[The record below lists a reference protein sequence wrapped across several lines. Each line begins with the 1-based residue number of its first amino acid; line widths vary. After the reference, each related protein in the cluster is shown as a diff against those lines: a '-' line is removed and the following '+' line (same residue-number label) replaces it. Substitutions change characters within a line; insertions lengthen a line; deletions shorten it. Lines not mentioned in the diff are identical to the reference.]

1 MKETQEPVSGLDFDP
16 DVNKPTME
24 KGFFRQ
30 LEKSNVDWV
39 SDPMIRKKEEEE
51 MVVSLLD
58 MVNGKM
64 ARNQVCGEYYK
75 RNA

>member
-1 MKETQEPVSGLDFDP
+1 M
-16 DVNKPTME
+16 
-24 KGFFRQ
+24 
-30 LEKSNVDWV
+30 DWV

-58 MVNGKM
+58 VVNGKM